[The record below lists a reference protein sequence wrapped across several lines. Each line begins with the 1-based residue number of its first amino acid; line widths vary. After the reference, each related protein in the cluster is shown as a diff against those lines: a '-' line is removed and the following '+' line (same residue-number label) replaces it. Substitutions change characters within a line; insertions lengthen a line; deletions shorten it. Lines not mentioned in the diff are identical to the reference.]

1 MSDTVRLK
9 IKIDDDFKTVETNAD
24 DLRDAISQVVD
35 EAGKV
40 NSSLINSNQIA
51 QAFEQVSSAVQSLQ
65 SVMHDLTDAY
75 AVQSA
80 AEARLEQVMRNTMD
94 ASEAEI
100 QSIKDLAA
108 AQQQLGIVGDEVQL
122 SGAQELASYLGKK
135 ESLEKLIPVMND
147 MIAQQYEYNAT
158 TEGAVQIASM
168 MGKVMDGQVNALSRY
183 GYSFTEAQEQIL
195 KFGTE
200 EERAATLAEV
210 IESSVGGVNATLAA
224 MPYGPIVQA
233 NNRFGDLKETIGAI
247 IAPAQKVVDNIA
259 RFSIAAAGIG
269 KGVATIKSLTA
280 SIKTMTSATRAA
292 TTAQN
297 ALNSAMK
304 KNVFIAIASAV
315 AALVAV
321 LIEVARANKSA
332 AQAAEEFAEA
342 TRESRQAFQD
352 ETAELQQLIAKLQDE
367 TTSRLEHVEAIE
379 TLKAK
384 YPELVKMY
392 IDEQGRITDLIG
404 LQRELNRLR
413 TAESYQ
419 NEEDRL
425 EEYRRKLA
433 DFQKLDFWNQQNV
446 SWSPG
451 LLNTPIRDLEADRKW
466 WESDDHFVKRNIKL
480 WEQRVAA
487 QQRVVDA
494 NRRTQWLA
502 RLDDTPLDQLRA
514 MQREYDNYEERFG
527 EMGAADRQA
536 LADITAAINKKAAA
550 EQGAAAWQT
559 MSYANLGKAIDD
571 QRKKVYE
578 LIGVDDVAATAEKAT
593 LDAMI
598 ARYNALAQAYG
609 LANNQARPA
618 TQNAQD
624 VAARIP
630 VEIIPN
636 LKPIPPGQLQPL
648 VQTLGMYDR
657 QLQRLQQQRLDA
669 SKEQLPAIDAEI
681 ARVRRLRDEFEGV
694 TEEVQELAATPMPK
708 FSDAWGG
715 IKGIGNSIR
724 DITSALTESEDAW
737 TTITGLIDG
746 FISLFQSFEQVV
758 EIINAV
764 SAATETMAATKT
776 AASSQVA
783 AANSLEATTNT
794 AVAATGA
801 ASAMA
806 NIPWVGPALAIAAVA
821 AVLASL
827 MSLPKFASGGLVYGP
842 TLGLMGEYGGA
853 SSNPEVIAPLNRL
866 RAILGEGSGGR
877 TEVKFRIEGRELVG
891 IMNKQNNIYSREK

>member
-9 IKIDDDFKTVETNAD
+9 IKVEDNFVNVEAD
-24 DLRDAISQVVD
+24 ANDLRDAMKQVVD

-51 QAFEQVSSAVQSLQ
+51 QAFEQMSSAVQSLQ

-122 SGAQELASYLGKK
+122 SGAQELATYLSKK
-135 ESLEKLIPVMND
+135 ESLEALIPVMND
-147 MIAQQYEYNAT
+147 MIAQQYGYNAT
-158 TEGAVQIASM
+158 TESAVTIATM
-168 MGKVMDGQVNALSRY
+168 MGKVLDGQTGALSRY
-183 GYSFTEAQEQIL
+183 GYTFTEAQEQIL

-210 IESSVGGVNATLAA
+210 VEQSVGGMNEALAA
-224 MPYGPIVQA
+224 TPYGKIVQA
-233 NNRFGDLKETIGAI
+233 NNVFGDLKETVGMIVT
-247 IAPAQKVVDNIA
+247 PAMNVVDGIA
-259 RFSIAAAGIG
+259 RITIAIAGVG
-269 KGVATIKSLTA
+269 KGAATIKSLVA
-280 SIKTMTSATRAA
+280 SIKSMKAA
-292 TTAQN
+292 TNAATVAQHGLN
-297 ALNSAMK
+297 AAMK
-304 KNVFIAIASAV
+304 ANIFIAVASAV

-321 LIEVARANKSA
+321 IVKLTKESREAGKATEELATATEAYKSVSSEAKAEIDTEIDALKRLMDAGKDTTEAVQHLNEKYGAAFGYYKTAADWYDTLTNKSMAYCRQLGYEAKAKSLSAQLGTLIVERDELKEKIASHEPDYELNDMTGEYYDANGGSLMVDEHRLSKLNEKIASMEAEMRKAFDEAARAS
-332 AQAAEEFAEA
+332 
-342 TRESRQAFQD
+342 D
-352 ETAELQQLIAKLQDE
+352 
-367 TTSRLEHVEAIE
+367 
-379 TLKAK
+379 
-384 YPELVKMY
+384 
-392 IDEQGRITDLIG
+392 
-404 LQRELNRLR
+404 ELNSNAGEVVQTL
-413 TAESYQ
+413 TW
-419 NEEDRL
+419 EE
-425 EEYRRKLA
+425 
-433 DFQKLDFWNQQNV
+433 
-446 SWSPG
+446 
-451 LLNTPIRDLEADRKW
+451 
-466 WESDDHFVKRNIKL
+466 
-480 WEQRVAA
+480 
-487 QQRVVDA
+487 
-494 NRRTQWLA
+494 
-502 RLDDTPLDQLRA
+502 
-514 MQREYDNYEERFG
+514 
-527 EMGAADRQA
+527 
-536 LADITAAINKKAAA
+536 
-550 EQGAAAWQT
+550 
-559 MSYANLGKAIDD
+559 MSYADLGKAIND
-571 QRKKVYE
+571 QKKKVE
-578 LIGVDDVAATAEKAT
+578 GLIGVDDVAAKAEKAT
-593 LDAMI
+593 LDAMT
-598 ARYNALAQAYG
+598 ARYNALARAYG

-624 VAARIP
+624 VTARIP
-630 VEIIPN
+630 VEIVPN
-636 LKPIPPGQLQPL
+636 LKPIEPNLLQPII
-648 VQTLGMYDR
+648 QTLGMYDR
-657 QLQRLQQQRLDA
+657 QLQQLQQQRLNA
-669 SKEQLPAIDAEI
+669 SREQLPAIDAEI
-681 ARVRRLRDEFEGV
+681 ARVKRLRDEFEGV

-724 DITSALTESEDAW
+724 DITNALTESEDAW

-746 FISLFQSFEQVV
+746 FIGLFQSFEQVV

-853 SSNPEVIAPLNRL
+853 SSNPEVIAPLSRL
-866 RAILGEGSGGR
+866 QAILGAGGGGR
-877 TEVKFRIEGRELVG
+877 TQVEFHIKGRELVG
-891 IMNKQNNIYSREK
+891 IMNKQNNIYSREE

>member
-9 IKIDDDFKTVETNAD
+9 IKVEDNFVNVEAD
-24 DLRDAISQVVD
+24 ANDLRDAMKQVVD

-51 QAFEQVSSAVQSLQ
+51 QAFEQMSSAVQALQ

-100 QSIKDLAA
+100 QSIKELTA
-108 AQQQLGIVGDEVQL
+108 AQQKLGIVGDEVQL
-122 SGAQELASYLGKK
+122 SGAQELATYLSKK
-135 ESLEKLIPVMND
+135 ESLEAIIPVMND
-147 MIAQQYEYNAT
+147 MIAQQYGYNASA
-158 TEGAVQIASM
+158 ESAVTIATM
-168 MGKVMDGQVNALSRY
+168 MGKVLDGQTGALSRY
-183 GYSFTEAQEQIL
+183 GYTFTEAQEQIL

-210 IESSVGGVNATLAA
+210 VEQSVGGMNEALAA
-224 MPYGPIVQA
+224 TPYGKIVQA
-233 NNRFGDLKETIGAI
+233 NNAFGDLKETLGMIVT
-247 IAPAQKVVDNIA
+247 PAMNVVDGIA
-259 RFSIAAAGIG
+259 RITIAIAGVG
-269 KGVATIKSLTA
+269 KGAATIKSLVA
-280 SIKTMTSATRAA
+280 SIKSMKAA
-292 TTAQN
+292 TNAATVAQHGLN
-297 ALNSAMK
+297 AAMK
-304 KNVFIAIASAV
+304 ANIFIVVASAV

-321 LIEVARANKSA
+321 IVKLTKESREAGKASD
-332 AQAAEEFAEA
+332 ELAEA
-342 TRESRQAFQD
+342 TEAVKGAVGQAKAELDTAVSDLERLMKQGKDTTKAVQELNEKYGESFGYYSTAAEWYDILTKKSKIYCEQVRYEAKAKALSSQIVNLEIENDEKKRRRKEIESRPFTKAEAREFKELGKEIEENTEKIKVLKSEQEEAFNNANRIA
-352 ETAELQQLIAKLQDE
+352 AELE
-367 TTSRLEHVEAIE
+367 NS
-379 TLKAK
+379 LKGNN
-384 YPELVKMY
+384 
-392 IDEQGRITDLIG
+392 EQI
-404 LQRELNRLR
+404 NW
-413 TAESYQ
+413 
-419 NEEDRL
+419 
-425 EEYRRKLA
+425 
-433 DFQKLDFWNQQNV
+433 QK
-446 SWSPG
+446 
-451 LLNTPIRDLEADRKW
+451 
-466 WESDDHFVKRNIKL
+466 
-480 WEQRVAA
+480 
-487 QQRVVDA
+487 
-494 NRRTQWLA
+494 
-502 RLDDTPLDQLRA
+502 
-514 MQREYDNYEERFG
+514 
-527 EMGAADRQA
+527 
-536 LADITAAINKKAAA
+536 
-550 EQGAAAWQT
+550 
-559 MSYANLGKAIDD
+559 MSYADLGKAISD
-571 QRKKVYE
+571 QKKKVE
-578 LIGVDDVAATAEKAT
+578 GLIGVDDVAAKAEKAT
-593 LDAMI
+593 LDAMT
-598 ARYNALAQAYG
+598 ARYNALARAYG

-624 VAARIP
+624 VTARIP
-630 VEIIPN
+630 VEIVPN
-636 LKPIPPGQLQPL
+636 LKPIEPNLLQPII
-648 VQTLGMYDR
+648 QTLGMYDR
-657 QLQRLQQQRLDA
+657 QLQQLQQQRLNA
-669 SKEQLPAIDAEI
+669 SREQLPAIDAEI
-681 ARVRRLRDEFEGV
+681 ARVKRLRDEFEGV

-724 DITSALTESEDAW
+724 DITNALTESEDAW

-746 FISLFQSFEQVV
+746 FIGLFQSFEQVV

-866 RAILGEGSGGR
+866 RAILGEGGGGR

>member
-669 SKEQLPAIDAEI
+669 SKEQLPAIDVEI

-827 MSLPKFASGGLVYGP
+827 MSLPKFAGGGLVYGP

-866 RAILGEGSGGR
+866 RAILGEGGGGR

>member
-9 IKIDDDFKTVETNAD
+9 IKVEDNFVNVEAD
-24 DLRDAISQVVD
+24 ANDLRDAMKQVVD

-51 QAFEQVSSAVQSLQ
+51 QAFEQMSSAVQSLQ

-100 QSIKDLAA
+100 QSIKDLTA

-122 SGAQELASYLGKK
+122 SGAQELATYLSKK
-135 ESLEKLIPVMND
+135 ESLEALIPVMND
-147 MIAQQYEYNAT
+147 MIAQQYGYNASA
-158 TEGAVQIASM
+158 ESAVTIATM
-168 MGKVMDGQVNALSRY
+168 MGKVLDGQTGALSRY
-183 GYSFTEAQEQIL
+183 GYTFTEAQEQIL

-210 IESSVGGVNATLAA
+210 VEQSVGGMNEALAA
-224 MPYGPIVQA
+224 TPYGKIVQA
-233 NNRFGDLKETIGAI
+233 NNAFGDLKETLGMIVT
-247 IAPAQKVVDNIA
+247 PAMNVVDGIA
-259 RFSIAAAGIG
+259 RITIAIAGVG
-269 KGVATIKSLTA
+269 KGAATIKSLVA
-280 SIKTMTSATRAA
+280 SIKSMKAA
-292 TTAQN
+292 TNAATVAQHGLN
-297 ALNSAMK
+297 AAMK
-304 KNVFIAIASAV
+304 ANIFIAVASAV

-321 LIEVARANKSA
+321 IVKLTKESREAGKATEELATATEAYKSVSSEAKAEIDTEIDALKRLMDAGKDTTEAVQHLNEKYGAAFGYYKTAADWYNTLTNKSMAYCRQLGYEAKAKSLSAQLGTLIVERDELKEKIASHEPDYELDDMTGEYYDANGGSLMVDEKRLSKLNEKIASMEAEMRKAFDEAARAS
-332 AQAAEEFAEA
+332 
-342 TRESRQAFQD
+342 D
-352 ETAELQQLIAKLQDE
+352 
-367 TTSRLEHVEAIE
+367 
-379 TLKAK
+379 
-384 YPELVKMY
+384 
-392 IDEQGRITDLIG
+392 
-404 LQRELNRLR
+404 ELNSNAREVVQTL
-413 TAESYQ
+413 TW
-419 NEEDRL
+419 EE
-425 EEYRRKLA
+425 
-433 DFQKLDFWNQQNV
+433 
-446 SWSPG
+446 
-451 LLNTPIRDLEADRKW
+451 
-466 WESDDHFVKRNIKL
+466 
-480 WEQRVAA
+480 
-487 QQRVVDA
+487 
-494 NRRTQWLA
+494 
-502 RLDDTPLDQLRA
+502 
-514 MQREYDNYEERFG
+514 
-527 EMGAADRQA
+527 
-536 LADITAAINKKAAA
+536 
-550 EQGAAAWQT
+550 
-559 MSYANLGKAIDD
+559 MSYADLGKAIND
-571 QRKKVYE
+571 QKKKVE
-578 LIGVDDVAATAEKAT
+578 GLIGVDDVAAKAEKAT
-593 LDAMI
+593 LDAMT
-598 ARYNALAQAYG
+598 ARYNALARAYG

-618 TQNAQD
+618 TQNAKD
-624 VAARIP
+624 VTARIP
-630 VEIIPN
+630 VEIVPN
-636 LKPIPPGQLQPL
+636 LKPIEPNLLQPII
-648 VQTLGMYDR
+648 QTLGMYDR
-657 QLQRLQQQRLDA
+657 QLQQLQQQRLNA
-669 SKEQLPAIDAEI
+669 SREQLPAIDAEI
-681 ARVRRLRDEFEGV
+681 ARVKRLRDEFEGV

-724 DITSALTESEDAW
+724 DITNALTESEDAW

-746 FISLFQSFEQVV
+746 FIGLFQSFEQVV

-853 SSNPEVIAPLNRL
+853 SSNPEVIAPLSRL
-866 RAILGEGSGGR
+866 QAILGAGGGGR
-877 TEVKFRIEGRELVG
+877 TQVEFHIKGRELVG

>member
-9 IKIDDDFKTVETNAD
+9 IKVEDNFVNVEAD
-24 DLRDAISQVVD
+24 ANDLRDAMKQVVD

-51 QAFEQVSSAVQSLQ
+51 QAFEQMSSAVQSLQ

-100 QSIKDLAA
+100 QSIKDLTA

-122 SGAQELASYLGKK
+122 SGAQELATYLSKK
-135 ESLEKLIPVMND
+135 ESLEALIPVMND
-147 MIAQQYEYNAT
+147 MIAQQYGYNASA
-158 TEGAVQIASM
+158 ESAVTIATM
-168 MGKVMDGQVNALSRY
+168 MGKVLDGQTGALSRY
-183 GYSFTEAQEQIL
+183 GYTFTEAQEQIL

-210 IESSVGGVNATLAA
+210 VEQSVGGMNEALAA
-224 MPYGPIVQA
+224 TPYGKIVQA
-233 NNRFGDLKETIGAI
+233 NNAFGDLKETLGMIVT
-247 IAPAQKVVDNIA
+247 PAMNVVDGIA
-259 RFSIAAAGIG
+259 RITIAIAGVG
-269 KGVATIKSLTA
+269 KGAATIKSLVA
-280 SIKTMTSATRAA
+280 SIKSMKAA
-292 TTAQN
+292 TNAATVAQHGLN
-297 ALNSAMK
+297 AAMK
-304 KNVFIAIASAV
+304 ANIFIAVASAV

-321 LIEVARANKSA
+321 IVKLTKESREAGKATEELATATEAYKSVSSEAKAEIDTEIDALKRLMDAGKDTTEAVQHLNEKYGAAFGYYKTAADWYDTLTNKSMAYCRQLGYEAKAKSLSAQLGTLIVERDELKEKIASHEPDYELDDMTAEYYDANGGSLMVDEKRLSKLNEKIASMEAEMRKAFDEAARAS
-332 AQAAEEFAEA
+332 
-342 TRESRQAFQD
+342 D
-352 ETAELQQLIAKLQDE
+352 
-367 TTSRLEHVEAIE
+367 
-379 TLKAK
+379 
-384 YPELVKMY
+384 
-392 IDEQGRITDLIG
+392 
-404 LQRELNRLR
+404 ELNSNAGEVVQTL
-413 TAESYQ
+413 TW
-419 NEEDRL
+419 EE
-425 EEYRRKLA
+425 
-433 DFQKLDFWNQQNV
+433 
-446 SWSPG
+446 
-451 LLNTPIRDLEADRKW
+451 
-466 WESDDHFVKRNIKL
+466 
-480 WEQRVAA
+480 
-487 QQRVVDA
+487 
-494 NRRTQWLA
+494 
-502 RLDDTPLDQLRA
+502 
-514 MQREYDNYEERFG
+514 
-527 EMGAADRQA
+527 
-536 LADITAAINKKAAA
+536 
-550 EQGAAAWQT
+550 
-559 MSYANLGKAIDD
+559 MSYADLGKAIND
-571 QRKKVYE
+571 QKKKVE
-578 LIGVDDVAATAEKAT
+578 GLIGVDDVAAKAEKAT
-593 LDAMI
+593 LDAMT
-598 ARYNALAQAYG
+598 ARYNALARAYG

-618 TQNAQD
+618 TQNAKD
-624 VAARIP
+624 VTARIP
-630 VEIIPN
+630 VEIVPN
-636 LKPIPPGQLQPL
+636 LKPIEPNLLQPII
-648 VQTLGMYDR
+648 QTLGMYDR
-657 QLQRLQQQRLDA
+657 QLQQLQQQRLNA
-669 SKEQLPAIDAEI
+669 SREQLPAIDAEI
-681 ARVRRLRDEFEGV
+681 ARVKRLRDEFEGV

-724 DITSALTESEDAW
+724 DITNALTESEDAW

-746 FISLFQSFEQVV
+746 FIGLFQSFEQVV

-853 SSNPEVIAPLNRL
+853 SSNPEVIAPLSRL
-866 RAILGEGSGGR
+866 QAILGAGGGGR
-877 TEVKFRIEGRELVG
+877 TQVEFHIKGRELVG

>member
-536 LADITAAINKKAAA
+536 LADITAAINKKATA
-550 EQGAAAWQT
+550 EQGATAWQT
-559 MSYANLGKAIDD
+559 MSYANLGKAIDN
-571 QRKKVYE
+571 QRKKVYD
-578 LIGVDDVAATAEKAT
+578 LIGVDDEAANAEKAT

-598 ARYNALAQAYG
+598 ARYNALARAYG
-609 LANNQARPA
+609 LANNQAHPA
-618 TQNAQD
+618 KQNAQD
-624 VAARIP
+624 MSARVLVELIP
-630 VEIIPN
+630 T
-636 LKPIPPGQLQPL
+636 LKPIEPGQLQPL

-657 QLQRLQQQRLDA
+657 QLQQLQQQRLNA
-669 SKEQLPAIDAEI
+669 SREQLPAIDAEI
-681 ARVRRLRDEFEGV
+681 ARVKRLRDEFEGV

-724 DITSALTESEDAW
+724 DITNALTESEDAW

-746 FISLFQSFEQVV
+746 FIGLFQSFEQVV

-866 RAILGEGSGGR
+866 RAILGEGGGGR

>member
-9 IKIDDDFKTVETNAD
+9 IKVEDNFVNVEAD
-24 DLRDAISQVVD
+24 ANDLRDAMKQVVD

-51 QAFEQVSSAVQSLQ
+51 QAFEQMSSAVQSLQ

-122 SGAQELASYLGKK
+122 SGAQELATYLSKK
-135 ESLEKLIPVMND
+135 ESLEALIPVMND
-147 MIAQQYEYNAT
+147 MIAQQYGYNASA
-158 TEGAVQIASM
+158 ESAVTIATM
-168 MGKVMDGQVNALSRY
+168 MGKVLDGQTGALSRY
-183 GYSFTEAQEQIL
+183 GYTFTEAQEQIL

-210 IESSVGGVNATLAA
+210 VEQSVGGMNEALAA
-224 MPYGPIVQA
+224 TPYGKIVQA
-233 NNRFGDLKETIGAI
+233 NNAFGDLKETLGMIVT
-247 IAPAQKVVDNIA
+247 PAMNVVDGIA
-259 RFSIAAAGIG
+259 RITIAIAGVG
-269 KGVATIKSLTA
+269 KGAATIKSLVA
-280 SIKTMTSATRAA
+280 SIKSMKAA
-292 TTAQN
+292 TNAATVAQHGLN
-297 ALNSAMK
+297 AAMK
-304 KNVFIAIASAV
+304 ANIFIVVASAV

-321 LIEVARANKSA
+321 IVKLTKESREAGKATEELATATEAYKSVSSEAKAEIDTEIDALKRLMDAGKDTTEAVQHLNEKYGAAFGYYKTAADWYDTLTNKSMAYCRQLGYEAKAKSLSAQLGTLIVERDELKEKIASHEPDYELDDMTGEYYDANGGSLMVDEKRLSKLNEKIASMSAEMRKAFDEAARAS
-332 AQAAEEFAEA
+332 
-342 TRESRQAFQD
+342 D
-352 ETAELQQLIAKLQDE
+352 
-367 TTSRLEHVEAIE
+367 
-379 TLKAK
+379 
-384 YPELVKMY
+384 
-392 IDEQGRITDLIG
+392 
-404 LQRELNRLR
+404 ELNSNAGEVVQTL
-413 TAESYQ
+413 TW
-419 NEEDRL
+419 EE
-425 EEYRRKLA
+425 
-433 DFQKLDFWNQQNV
+433 
-446 SWSPG
+446 
-451 LLNTPIRDLEADRKW
+451 
-466 WESDDHFVKRNIKL
+466 
-480 WEQRVAA
+480 
-487 QQRVVDA
+487 
-494 NRRTQWLA
+494 
-502 RLDDTPLDQLRA
+502 
-514 MQREYDNYEERFG
+514 
-527 EMGAADRQA
+527 
-536 LADITAAINKKAAA
+536 
-550 EQGAAAWQT
+550 
-559 MSYANLGKAIDD
+559 MSYADLGKAIND
-571 QRKKVYE
+571 QKKKVE
-578 LIGVDDVAATAEKAT
+578 GLIGVDDVAAKAEKAT
-593 LDAMI
+593 LDAMT
-598 ARYNALAQAYG
+598 ARYNALARAYG

-618 TQNAQD
+618 TQNAKD
-624 VAARIP
+624 VTARIP
-630 VEIIPN
+630 VEIVPN
-636 LKPIPPGQLQPL
+636 LKPIEPNLLQPII
-648 VQTLGMYDR
+648 QTLGMYDR
-657 QLQRLQQQRLDA
+657 QLQQLQQQRLNA
-669 SKEQLPAIDAEI
+669 SREQLPAIDAEI
-681 ARVRRLRDEFEGV
+681 ARVKRLRDEFEGV

-724 DITSALTESEDAW
+724 DITNALTESEDAW

-746 FISLFQSFEQVV
+746 FIGLFQSFEQVV

-853 SSNPEVIAPLNRL
+853 SSNPEVIAPLSRL
-866 RAILGEGSGGR
+866 QAILGAGGGGR
-877 TEVKFRIEGRELVG
+877 TQVEFHIKGRELVG

>member
-122 SGAQELASYLGKK
+122 SGAQELATYLSKK
-135 ESLEKLIPVMND
+135 ESLEALIPVMND
-147 MIAQQYEYNAT
+147 MIAQQYGYNASA
-158 TEGAVQIASM
+158 ESAVTIATM
-168 MGKVMDGQVNALSRY
+168 MGKVLDGQTGALSRY
-183 GYSFTEAQEQIL
+183 GYTFTEAQEQIL

-210 IESSVGGVNATLAA
+210 VEQSVGGMNEALAA
-224 MPYGPIVQA
+224 TPYGKIVQA
-233 NNRFGDLKETIGAI
+233 NNAFGDLKETLGMIVT
-247 IAPAQKVVDNIA
+247 PAMNVVDGIA
-259 RFSIAAAGIG
+259 RITIAIAGVG
-269 KGVATIKSLTA
+269 KGAATIKSLVA
-280 SIKTMTSATRAA
+280 SIKSMKAA
-292 TTAQN
+292 TNAATVAQHGLN
-297 ALNSAMK
+297 AAMK
-304 KNVFIAIASAV
+304 ANIFIVVASAV

-321 LIEVARANKSA
+321 IVKLTKESREAGKATEELATATEAYKSVSSEAKAEIDTEIDALKRLMDAGKDTTEAVQHLNEKYGAAFGYYKTAADWYDTLTNKSMAYCRQLGYEAKAKSLSAQLGTLIVERDELKEKIASHEPDYELDDMTGEYYDANGGSLMVDEKRLSKLNEKIASMEAEMRKAFDEAARAS
-332 AQAAEEFAEA
+332 
-342 TRESRQAFQD
+342 D
-352 ETAELQQLIAKLQDE
+352 
-367 TTSRLEHVEAIE
+367 
-379 TLKAK
+379 
-384 YPELVKMY
+384 
-392 IDEQGRITDLIG
+392 
-404 LQRELNRLR
+404 ELNSNAGEVVQTL
-413 TAESYQ
+413 TW
-419 NEEDRL
+419 EE
-425 EEYRRKLA
+425 
-433 DFQKLDFWNQQNV
+433 
-446 SWSPG
+446 
-451 LLNTPIRDLEADRKW
+451 
-466 WESDDHFVKRNIKL
+466 
-480 WEQRVAA
+480 
-487 QQRVVDA
+487 
-494 NRRTQWLA
+494 
-502 RLDDTPLDQLRA
+502 
-514 MQREYDNYEERFG
+514 
-527 EMGAADRQA
+527 
-536 LADITAAINKKAAA
+536 
-550 EQGAAAWQT
+550 
-559 MSYANLGKAIDD
+559 MSYADLGKAIND
-571 QRKKVYE
+571 QKKKVE
-578 LIGVDDVAATAEKAT
+578 GLIGVDDVAAKAEKAT
-593 LDAMI
+593 LDAMT
-598 ARYNALAQAYG
+598 ARYNALARAYG

-618 TQNAQD
+618 TQNAKD
-624 VAARIP
+624 VTARIP
-630 VEIIPN
+630 VEIVPN
-636 LKPIPPGQLQPL
+636 LKPIEPNLLQPII
-648 VQTLGMYDR
+648 QTLGMYDR
-657 QLQRLQQQRLDA
+657 QLQQLQQQRLNA
-669 SKEQLPAIDAEI
+669 SREQLPAIDAEI
-681 ARVRRLRDEFEGV
+681 ARVKRLRDEFEGV

-724 DITSALTESEDAW
+724 DITNALTESEDAW

-746 FISLFQSFEQVV
+746 FIGLFQSFEQVV

-853 SSNPEVIAPLNRL
+853 SSNPEVIAPLSRL
-866 RAILGEGSGGR
+866 QAILGAGGGGR
-877 TEVKFRIEGRELVG
+877 TQVEFHIKGRELVG
-891 IMNKQNNIYSREK
+891 ILNKQNNIYQRSN

>member
-9 IKIDDDFKTVETNAD
+9 IKVEDNFVNVEAD
-24 DLRDAISQVVD
+24 ANDLRDAMKQVVD

-51 QAFEQVSSAVQSLQ
+51 QAFEQMSSAVQSLQ

-122 SGAQELASYLGKK
+122 SGAQELATYLSKQ
-135 ESLEKLIPVMND
+135 ESLEALIPVMND
-147 MIAQQYEYNAT
+147 MIAQQYGYNASA
-158 TEGAVQIASM
+158 ESAVTIATM
-168 MGKVMDGQVNALSRY
+168 MGKVLDGQTGALSRY
-183 GYSFTEAQEQIL
+183 GYTFTEAQEQIL

-210 IESSVGGVNATLAA
+210 VEQSVGGMNEALAA
-224 MPYGPIVQA
+224 TPYGKIVQA
-233 NNRFGDLKETIGAI
+233 NNAFGDLKETLGMIVT
-247 IAPAQKVVDNIA
+247 PAMNVVDGIA
-259 RFSIAAAGIG
+259 RITIAIAGVG
-269 KGVATIKSLTA
+269 KGAATIKSLVA
-280 SIKTMTSATRAA
+280 SIKSMKAA
-292 TTAQN
+292 TNAATVAQHGLN
-297 ALNSAMK
+297 AAMK
-304 KNVFIAIASAV
+304 ANIFIAVASAV

-321 LIEVARANKSA
+321 IVKLTKESREAGKATEELATATEAYKSVSSEAKAEIDTEIDALKRLMDAGKDTTEAVQHLNEKYGAAFGYYKTAADWYDTLTNKSMA
-332 AQAAEEFAEA
+332 YCRQLGYEA
-342 TRESRQAFQD
+342 
-352 ETAELQQLIAKLQDE
+352 
-367 TTSRLEHVEAIE
+367 
-379 TLKAK
+379 KAK
-384 YPELVKMY
+384 SLSAQLGTLIVERDELKEKIASHEPDY
-392 IDEQGRITDLIG
+392 
-404 LQRELNRLR
+404 ELN
-413 TAESYQ
+413 
-419 NEEDRL
+419 
-425 EEYRRKLA
+425 
-433 DFQKLDFWNQQNV
+433 
-446 SWSPG
+446 
-451 LLNTPIRDLEADRKW
+451 
-466 WESDDHFVKRNIKL
+466 
-480 WEQRVAA
+480 
-487 QQRVVDA
+487 
-494 NRRTQWLA
+494 
-502 RLDDTPLDQLRA
+502 
-514 MQREYDNYEERFG
+514 
-527 EMGAADRQA
+527 
-536 LADITAAINKKAAA
+536 DITAEYYDANGGSLMVDEKRLSKLNEKIASMEAEMRKAFDEAA
-550 EQGAAAWQT
+550 RASDELNSNAGEVVQT
-559 MSYANLGKAIDD
+559 LTWEEMSYADLGKAIND
-571 QRKKVYE
+571 QKKKVE
-578 LIGVDDVAATAEKAT
+578 GLIGVDDVAAKAEKAT
-593 LDAMI
+593 LDAMT
-598 ARYNALAQAYG
+598 ARYNALARAYG

-624 VAARIP
+624 VTARIP
-630 VEIIPN
+630 VEIVPN
-636 LKPIPPGQLQPL
+636 LKPIKPNLLQPII
-648 VQTLGMYDR
+648 QTLGMYDR
-657 QLQRLQQQRLDA
+657 QLQQLQQQRLNA
-669 SKEQLPAIDAEI
+669 SREQLPAIDAEI
-681 ARVRRLRDEFEGV
+681 ARVKRLRDEFEGV

-724 DITSALTESEDAW
+724 DITNALTESEDAW

-746 FISLFQSFEQVV
+746 FIGLFQSFEQVV

-853 SSNPEVIAPLNRL
+853 SSNPEVIAPLSRL
-866 RAILGEGSGGR
+866 QAILGAGGGGR
-877 TEVKFRIEGRELVG
+877 TQVEFHIKGRELVG
-891 IMNKQNNIYSREK
+891 IMNKQNNIYQRSN